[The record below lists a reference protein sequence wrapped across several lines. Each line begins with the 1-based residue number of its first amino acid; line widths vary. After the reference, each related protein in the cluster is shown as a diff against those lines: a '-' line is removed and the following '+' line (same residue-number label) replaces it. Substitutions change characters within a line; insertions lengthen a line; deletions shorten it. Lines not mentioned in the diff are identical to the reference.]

1 MHMHDIEDSL
11 AALSGVIVWE
21 PYLVK
26 GNLWHCIE
34 KYKVGWAQE
43 TEDLVEVALAKTIN
57 NMVCN
62 IGWPVVQ
69 ILEYQG
75 FFFSSAHFLFPS
87 YKF

>member
-1 MHMHDIEDSL
+1 
-11 AALSGVIVWE
+11 
-21 PYLVK
+21 VK

-62 IGWPVVQ
+62 IG
-69 ILEYQG
+69 
-75 FFFSSAHFLFPS
+75 
-87 YKF
+87 